1 MKILM
6 HIDYRSDG
14 IEGRGVIFESKAG
27 HRYIVRVFPDG
38 CALDVFTQR
47 KHFLYHY
54 DTGTTEELVQY
65 IFSRRISKDVKT
77 ALITY
82 LEDKN

>member
-14 IEGRGVIFESKAG
+14 IEGRGVIFES
-27 HRYIVRVFPDG
+27 
-38 CALDVFTQR
+38 LDVFTQR